1 MFMYWD
7 FTCFTATTH
16 FVANYVE
23 FCKKRNFT
31 GSSRFITVLHM
42 GGCQP
47 NLLHGGV
54 CQGPPHCTT
63 QYMNSPLPMKMRN
76 MRRLLYDWFA
86 WDTLNQFMFY

>member
-1 MFMYWD
+1 MSMYWGD

-47 NLLHGGV
+47 NLLHGG
-54 CQGPPHCTT
+54 GLPRPPPTIV
-63 QYMNSPLPMKMRN
+63 LRN
-76 MRRLLYDWFA
+76 I
-86 WDTLNQFMFY
+86 